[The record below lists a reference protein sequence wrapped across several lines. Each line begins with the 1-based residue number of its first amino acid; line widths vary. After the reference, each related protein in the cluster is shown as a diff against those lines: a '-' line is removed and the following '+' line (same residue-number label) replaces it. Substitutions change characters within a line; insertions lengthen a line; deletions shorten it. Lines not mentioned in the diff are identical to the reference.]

1 LVVERDKEKEGDRG
15 RGRERE
21 RERKERMEGM
31 EGEGEKRERG
41 GKVAKIEQQK
51 KRRKKKE
58 QQTKKKR
65 KTKSPGRELQH
76 AKQSCRSPGCEATRG
91 TVLGRRW
98 KVPVPRKKKE
108 HHALAP
114 PVRDLP
120 QWAGSC
126 RGRSALAPTSPALA
140 LTRPALAMRYV
151 SNAYSQK
158 L

>member
-1 LVVERDKEKEGDRG
+1 
-15 RGRERE
+15 
-21 RERKERMEGM
+21 M
-31 EGEGEKRERG
+31 
-41 GKVAKIEQQK
+41 AKIEQQK
-51 KRRKKKE
+51 KTRKKKE
-58 QQTKKKR
+58 QQTKKR

-120 QWAGSC
+120 QWVDSC
-126 RGRSALAPTSPALA
+126 RGRPALAPT
-140 LTRPALAMRYV
+140 
-151 SNAYSQK
+151 
-158 L
+158 

>member
-1 LVVERDKEKEGDRG
+1 
-15 RGRERE
+15 
-21 RERKERMEGM
+21 
-31 EGEGEKRERG
+31 
-41 GKVAKIEQQK
+41 VAKIEQQK
-51 KRRKKKE
+51 KTRKKKE
-58 QQTKKKR
+58 QQKKKKR

-120 QWAGSC
+120 QWVDSC
-126 RGRSALAPTSPALA
+126 RGRPALAPT
-140 LTRPALAMRYV
+140 
-151 SNAYSQK
+151 
-158 L
+158 

>member
-1 LVVERDKEKEGDRG
+1 
-15 RGRERE
+15 
-21 RERKERMEGM
+21 M

-76 AKQSCRSPGCEATRG
+76 AKQSCRSPGCEATRLVTRG

-120 QWAGSC
+120 QRADSC
-126 RGRSALAPTSPALA
+126 RGRPALAPT
-140 LTRPALAMRYV
+140 
-151 SNAYSQK
+151 
-158 L
+158 